1 MALSQAQVTVKDVA
15 IEVSQEEW
23 EFPDPAQRTLY
34 RDVMV
39 ETYRNLLSVGSSLL
53 SETKLWTLGSRDPRI
68 PGCPL
73 CPPHGFKNPW
83 ILISY
88 FICLQRTVWIW
99 DNESDMKTKF
109 SDTRMV

>member
-39 ETYRNLLSVGSSLL
+39 ETYRNLLSVGEDHFPPGVGICPTESLGNPCLAWLRLRL
-53 SETKLWTLGSRDPRI
+53 S
-68 PGCPL
+68 
-73 CPPHGFKNPW
+73 
-83 ILISY
+83 
-88 FICLQRTVWIW
+88 
-99 DNESDMKTKF
+99 
-109 SDTRMV
+109 

>member
-39 ETYRNLLSVGSSLL
+39 ETYRNLLSVGDHGADRDGLKHTQEAGGADGHTPAHSLNIQ
-53 SETKLWTLGSRDPRI
+53 SE
-68 PGCPL
+68 
-73 CPPHGFKNPW
+73 
-83 ILISY
+83 
-88 FICLQRTVWIW
+88 
-99 DNESDMKTKF
+99 
-109 SDTRMV
+109 